1 VSGLLPAAAGCAAG
15 LAAWLLLGP
24 VAPPGAAGGR
34 GRSTAAGPAALARW
48 RTALRAG
55 AAETA
60 EPAGVVVARAAAE
73 VAALLRAGAP
83 PVAAW
88 APQRWDQE
96 AGPAPLGGV
105 LDRAARAAVRGEDLV
120 AELRSGSRPLRAAA
134 ALDSLALA
142 WRTSETTGA
151 PAAAVLDRLVTSL
164 LDDASA
170 QDARDAALAGP
181 RATARLL
188 AVLPLAGVLLGVLV
202 GADPVAVLVGTVP
215 GRWCAAV
222 GLAATALGWAW
233 TAALVRAAERAR

>member
-1 VSGLLPAAAGCAAG
+1 MSGLLPAAAVCAAG
-15 LAAWLLLGP
+15 LAGWLLLGP
-24 VAPPGAAGGR
+24 ATPGAARER
-34 GRSTAAGPAALARW
+34 GRRAAPGRRLRARW
-48 RTALRAG
+48 RSG
-55 AAETA
+55 PGAETA

-88 APQRWDQE
+88 APQRWDPG

-105 LDRAARAAVRGEDLV
+105 LDRAARAAFRGDDLA
-120 AELRSGSRPLRAAA
+120 AELRSGARPPRAAA
-134 ALDSLALA
+134 ALDALALA

-164 LDDASA
+164 LDDAGA

-188 AVLPLAGVLLGVLV
+188 AVLPLAGVVLGVLV
-202 GADPVAVLVGTVP
+202 GADPVGVLLGTVP

-222 GLAATALGWAW
+222 GVLATVLGWVWTAL
-233 TAALVRAAERAR
+233 LVRAAERAR

>member
-1 VSGLLPAAAGCAAG
+1 VSGVLPAAAGCAAG

-24 VAPPGAAGGR
+24 VASPGAARGR
-34 GRSTAAGPAALARW
+34 GRRAGAGPPALARW

-55 AAETA
+55 AAGTA

-83 PVAAW
+83 PPAAW
-88 APQRWDQE
+88 APQRWDPA

-120 AELRSGSRPLRAAA
+120 AELRSGSRPPRAAA

-202 GADPVAVLVGTVP
+202 GADPVAVLLGTAP

-222 GLAATALGWAW
+222 GLTATALGWAW
-233 TAALVRAAERAR
+233 TALLVRAAERAR